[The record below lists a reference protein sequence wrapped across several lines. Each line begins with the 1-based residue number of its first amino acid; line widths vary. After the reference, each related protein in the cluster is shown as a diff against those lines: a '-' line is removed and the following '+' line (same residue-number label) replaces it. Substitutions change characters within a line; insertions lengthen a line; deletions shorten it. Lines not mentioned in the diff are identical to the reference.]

1 LHDPLPGGGW
11 VATHEDITQRRRA
24 EARIAYL
31 ATHDTLTD
39 LPNRV
44 LLREKLD
51 AALAGLEKGDGFAVH
66 CLDLDR
72 FKDVNDT
79 LGHSFGD
86 ELLKQVAER
95 LLDTVREENVVARL
109 GGDEFAIRAP
119 RTITRFGVLIDI
131 VGHCLA
137 VDPLSEAS
145 GVTATGRWARL
156 RLAFA
161 P

>member
-1 LHDPLPGGGW
+1 MKANRIVVRCAVALTWAASFHLLTAAPEPLFSGLGK
-11 VATHEDITQRRRA
+11 HSRKITTKSPKSQRYFDQGLML
-24 EARIAYL
+24 AY
-31 ATHDTLTD
+31 
-39 LPNRV
+39 
-44 LLREKLD
+44 
-51 AALAGLEKGDGFAVH
+51 GF
-66 CLDLDR
+66 
-72 FKDVNDT
+72 
-79 LGHSFGD
+79 
-86 ELLKQVAER
+86 
-95 LLDTVREENVVARL
+95 
-109 GGDEFAIRAP
+109 RAP